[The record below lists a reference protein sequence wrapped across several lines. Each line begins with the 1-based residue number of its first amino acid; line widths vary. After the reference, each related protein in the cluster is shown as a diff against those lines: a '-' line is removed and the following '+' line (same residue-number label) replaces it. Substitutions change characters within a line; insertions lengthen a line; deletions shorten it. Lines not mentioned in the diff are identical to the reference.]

1 MDFVGNARSPASA
14 GLVLCLLSGCFSGS
28 SLNWGAIEAS
38 SVARARLGLLAQ
50 ERQRRLHPPDEEKPE
65 KETPSSGSVIVGELL
80 AIFPGMFIHGL
91 GHYYAGDYQ
100 TATRLRHIGE
110 FGYMMTA
117 VGAGT
122 AVGGY
127 FLDKNDQLSF
137 AYTLYG
143 TGGVVGTVGLAYFF
157 TAWVYDMIDTPRA
170 VESGGRPPP
179 RSSLVESMDI
189 FE

>member
-1 MDFVGNARSPASA
+1 MVSFQDARRAFGA
-14 GLVLCLLSGCFSGS
+14 ILLFSTSGCN
-28 SLNWGAIEAS
+28 LNWGVIEAS
-38 SVARARLGLLAQ
+38 SVAKASLGLLEQ
-50 ERQRRLHPPDEEKPE
+50 DRHRQLHPPDEETPE
-65 KETPSSGSVIVGELL
+65 KETRSSGSVVVGELL

-110 FGYMMTA
+110 FGYILTA

-122 AVGGY
+122 AAGGY
-127 FLDKNDQLSF
+127 FVNKSDHQLGL

-143 TGGVVGTVGLAYFF
+143 TGGVFGVIGLAYFF
-157 TAWVYDMIDTPRA
+157 TAWGYDMVDTPRA